1 MKLDEKR
8 QHLLKIYFCAKLAQ
22 QLDGLDWILN
32 MDETTINGDT
42 KNNYTWL
49 IRRTSGSV
57 KNICING
64 SANLKTTISSTGS
77 SYSDITKWT
86 TDSRVIM
93 EYLKELFQ
101 MVQNREHIPPNKTL
115 LMLDNTPYHRA
126 GVVMNFL
133 ESSGIEFM
141 FLPSYTPE
149 LAPVEK
155 LFAQLKSKIE
165 GAEMIMLWFIRR
177 KVPEWS
183 KEGWWD
189 HSGAGKENL
198 GKLLR

>member
-49 IRRTSGSV
+49 IRGTSGSV

-115 LMLDNTPYHRA
+115 LVLDSTPYHRA
-126 GVVMNFL
+126 GVVMDFL

-149 LAPVEK
+149 LARVK
-155 LFAQLKSKIE
+155 KFFAQLKSKIE

-183 KEGWWD
+183 KVGWWD